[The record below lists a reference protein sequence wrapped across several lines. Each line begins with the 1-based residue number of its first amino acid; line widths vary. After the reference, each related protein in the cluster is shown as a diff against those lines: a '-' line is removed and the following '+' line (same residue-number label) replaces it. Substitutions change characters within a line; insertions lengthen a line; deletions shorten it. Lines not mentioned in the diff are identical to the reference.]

1 MRELI
6 RRHGRISLKRRER
19 REVKHL
25 STCRKR
31 YSVSSGERKRRKA
44 KPLQSVPL
52 MVFCSAVAG
61 KSLRGLGARKRVTKV
76 KARGTGLKAGPQ
88 RAHAPYS

>member
-1 MRELI
+1 MFAR
-6 RRHGRISLKRRER
+6 GVR

-76 KARGTGLKAGPQ
+76 KTRGTGLKAGPE

>member
-1 MRELI
+1 MA
-6 RRHGRISLKRRER
+6 GYCFKQGER

-31 YSVSSGERKRRKA
+31 YSASSGERKRKKA

-61 KSLRGLGARKRVTKV
+61 ESPRGLGARERVTKV
-76 KARGTGLKAGPQ
+76 KARGSGLKATPQ

>member
-1 MRELI
+1 MARYCF
-6 RRHGRISLKRRER
+6 KQRER

-31 YSVSSGERKRRKA
+31 YSASSGERKRKKA

-52 MVFCSAVAG
+52 MVFCSAVVG
-61 KSLRGLGARKRVTKV
+61 ESPRGLGARERVTKV
-76 KARGTGLKAGPQ
+76 KARGSGLKATPQ